1 MPSSRRAPV
10 KVVVCQCP
18 CGTEARQRSPCR
30 ARPRS
35 RAILVEAPVSS
46 MNTRRSG
53 SRSGCAL
60 NQALRRAT
68 TSGRS
73 CSAAC
78 AVFFEGHP
86 VPVQATPDRARHER
100 GTVIPLQHGGQLGQ
114 RNILLRLD
122 CRQDHP
128 GKRLDF
134 TGPRVPA
141 LRLGTAR
148 TRGAHRMYPAN
159 RGRRRHAKPLGRSPA
174 RQAAR
179 HGSNNTRA
187 QILRK
192 RLTHTCWPPAQPAG

>member
-1 MPSSRRAPV
+1 M

-18 CGTEARQRSPCR
+18 CGTAARQRWPCR

-35 RAILVEAPVSS
+35 RAILVEAPASS

-53 SRSGCAL
+53 SRSGCAM

-122 CRQDHP
+122 CRQDHS

-134 TGPRVPA
+134 MRPRVPA
-141 LRLGTAR
+141 LRPGTAR
-148 TRGAHRMYPAN
+148 PRGAHRMHPAN

-174 RQAAR
+174 RTSRQ
-179 HGSNNTRA
+179 TRQQQHA
-187 QILRK
+187 CADPEK
-192 RLTHTCWPPAQPAG
+192 RLTHTCWPPTQLAG